1 MQAYVTARYYSHRL
15 LHVSL
20 WPLKFSKRT
29 LCSSVIKGQEPVV
42 KQLLYGKKIAN
53 FDLFQFFTW
62 EEPIE
67 EHFHTDRRKQEEIIS
82 KELSEGKL

>member
-1 MQAYVTARYYSHRL
+1 M
-15 LHVSL
+15 
-20 WPLKFSKRT
+20 
-29 LCSSVIKGQEPVV
+29 IKGQEPVV

>member
-1 MQAYVTARYYSHRL
+1 MAIEIFKTHALFKCDQKTRTGCETVT
-15 LHVSL
+15 V
-20 WPLKFSKRT
+20 W
-29 LCSSVIKGQEPVV
+29 
-42 KQLLYGKKIAN
+42 KKIAN